1 MSDFFSDDFT
11 AELKAYF
18 LDSVC
23 KETDKF
29 IDLTDDSTLRRIRGE
44 VAEQARAWA
53 VDAKTNE
60 FQYFSQ
66 WLEQFEERTQNFKE
80 PRELIRALKTLKA
93 YAEALS
99 QEKSD
104 SSDYLVRFALEVELR
119 QEVQLLHCKWG
130 RHEFAIPLL
139 NVVEI
144 SSQIPLFPLPD
155 RKEGLMG
162 VIPFRGEAVPVI
174 SFQDHGFKQT
184 DIKNTFYVIC
194 EHQGVR
200 FSLQVTETDDLMSL
214 KESELQNVESHS
226 SVIQTAFVS
235 QFFIKG
241 TKSIMILDL
250 EKLVA

>member
-23 KETDKF
+23 KEADKF
-29 IDLTDDSTLRRIRGE
+29 IDLTDESTLRRIRNEVGE
-44 VAEQARAWA
+44 QTRAWA

-60 FQYFSQ
+60 FVHFSQ
-66 WLEQFEERTQNFKE
+66 WLELFEERTQSFKE
-80 PRELIRALKTLKA
+80 PRELIKSLKTLKA
-93 YAEALS
+93 YAEALI
-99 QEKSD
+99 QEKAD
-104 SSDYLVRFALEVELR
+104 TADHPVRFALSAELR
-119 QEVQLLHCKWG
+119 QDVQLLHCRWG
-130 RHEFAIPLL
+130 NQDFAIPLL

-144 SSQIPLFPLPD
+144 SSQIPLYPLPD
-155 RKEGLMG
+155 KKDGLMG

-174 SFQDHGFKQT
+174 SFHDHGFNHSE
-184 DIKNTFYVIC
+184 IKNTFYVIC

-214 KESELQNVESHS
+214 KESELLNVESHS
-226 SVIQTAFVS
+226 TVIQTAFVS
-235 QFFIKG
+235 KFFIKG
-241 TKSIMILDL
+241 NKSIMILDL